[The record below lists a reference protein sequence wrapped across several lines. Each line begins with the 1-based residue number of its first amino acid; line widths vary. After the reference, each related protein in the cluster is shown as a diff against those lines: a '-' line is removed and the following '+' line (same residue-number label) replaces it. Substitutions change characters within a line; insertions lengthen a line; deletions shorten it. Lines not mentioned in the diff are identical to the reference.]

1 MRKKRILAVL
11 LSSAIAFSG
20 MSGNVFAA
28 EDIALEEEFSD
39 GADVTED
46 VTEESIEDFT
56 GFFDRESEGFVI
68 DEEMKDETDP
78 ETQVFAD
85 VLNVAESGKCGDNL
99 TYTITG
105 DETNGYTLTI
115 SGMGD
120 MYNYS
125 WYEEKAVPWS
135 GKKKNIVNIVI
146 GDQVTSIGDYA
157 FSECNITSVII
168 PKSVTE
174 IGWYAFES
182 CYSLTSIIIP
192 EGVTTIGSCAFDYC
206 RNLASVT
213 IPVSVTSVGI
223 GVFSGCSG
231 LKIAYGGSKEQWD
244 KLSME
249 VPDDATI
256 TYDALIPTGTPKPTE
271 TPTPTAVPTEVPKP
285 TSTPIPTL
293 VPTELPKLTNTP
305 VPTST
310 PEPTVIPTAK
320 PVSDKGITATVM
332 DSTIYTKGK
341 NSTTITVVKN
351 DVTGKVK
358 FTSSN
363 KKVATVTSKGV
374 VKAKKAGK
382 ATITVKIGTYTQKI
396 VIQVKK
402 PSLKLA
408 KSSATIKK
416 GKIVKIKATTTP
428 SGKVTYKSSNKKVA
442 TVTAKGI
449 VKGKKKGTVTII
461 VTSNGVSKKFKV
473 KVK

>member
-168 PKSVTE
+168 PKSVTNIGEKAFLECAGLTSVIIPKGVTNIGEFAFQSCTSLTSIE
-174 IGWYAFES
+174 IPEGIISLGGGAFES
-182 CYSLTSIIIP
+182 C
-192 EGVTTIGSCAFDYC
+192 
-206 RNLASVT
+206 
-213 IPVSVTSVGI
+213 
-223 GVFSGCSG
+223 SG
-231 LKIAYGGSKEQWD
+231 
-244 KLSME
+244 
-249 VPDDATI
+249 
-256 TYDALIPTGTPKPTE
+256 
-271 TPTPTAVPTEVPKP
+271 
-285 TSTPIPTL
+285 
-293 VPTELPKLTNTP
+293 
-305 VPTST
+305 
-310 PEPTVIPTAK
+310 
-320 PVSDKGITATVM
+320 
-332 DSTIYTKGK
+332 
-341 NSTTITVVKN
+341 
-351 DVTGKVK
+351 
-358 FTSSN
+358 
-363 KKVATVTSKGV
+363 
-374 VKAKKAGK
+374 
-382 ATITVKIGTYTQKI
+382 
-396 VIQVKK
+396 
-402 PSLKLA
+402 
-408 KSSATIKK
+408 
-416 GKIVKIKATTTP
+416 
-428 SGKVTYKSSNKKVA
+428 
-442 TVTAKGI
+442 
-449 VKGKKKGTVTII
+449 
-461 VTSNGVSKKFKV
+461 
-473 KVK
+473 